1 MLPINSAFLPVPQE
15 LRAVPDFALL
25 HIHHAA
31 SIPSSTVKP
40 TTTSFPGS
48 YSPMRRKATACSCGV
63 KELQLA
69 ILEVVPSALIIIGPR
84 LSNFTGAP
92 PSSTVWQSLGA
103 GSAGIDA
110 SLNCYA
116 ARDQRRDHYSGTAQP
131 NMVASHLIM
140 VDTHESSPAIG
151 RIESHLWCSSCL
163 ILCVV
168 RHL

>member
-1 MLPINSAFLPVPQE
+1 
-15 LRAVPDFALL
+15 
-25 HIHHAA
+25 
-31 SIPSSTVKP
+31 
-40 TTTSFPGS
+40 
-48 YSPMRRKATACSCGV
+48 MRRKATACSCGV

-131 NMVASHLIM
+131 NMVTSNLSAAQPNMVASYLFM
-140 VDTHESSPAIG
+140 VDTHENSPQIYG
-151 RIESHLWCSSCL
+151 RIESLTCGAPAVSFCASSDICNSNR
-163 ILCVV
+163 IYQSIG
-168 RHL
+168 